1 MRYDLA
7 AITRRAGKRRRG
19 RVIIRDIAPPATL
32 ATDLFRNCYLP
43 VIDLWDQA
51 LPGIEAEYAR
61 ALSQMVTDS
70 ADDVQVRIDAAD
82 GLFQRLLL
90 VLTGRLRDWSI
101 RTETWQR
108 GRWRGAVLSA
118 TGVDA
123 GTLMGPEPVR
133 APLEAV
139 VRRNVALIKDVS
151 AQAQSRISDAVFRG
165 LTQRRPATDVAKD
178 IREAVAMG
186 RARSRRIASH
196 QLAALTSSLA
206 DERRRQAGITE
217 WQWVHSGKLNPRQF
231 HLERD
236 GNVYTDDPER
246 VGKEIN
252 GKKIMEAPEDRPGQL
267 PACGCRSRS
276 VIDLS

>member
-7 AITRRAGKRRRG
+7 AITRRAGRRRRG

-32 ATDLFRNCYLP
+32 ASDLFRNCYLP
-43 VIDLWDQA
+43 VIELWAEA

-61 ALSQMVTDS
+61 ALSQLMTDS
-70 ADDVQVRIDAAD
+70 ADDIQVRIDTAD

-90 VLTGRLRDWSI
+90 VLTGRLRDW
-101 RTETWQR
+101 
-108 GRWRGAVLSA
+108 AVRVEAWDRRRFRAATLSA
-118 TGVDA
+118 TGVDV
-123 GTLMGPEPVR
+123 GTLIGPADVREP
-133 APLEAV
+133 LQAV
-139 VRRNVALIKDVS
+139 IRRNVGLIKDVHGQ
-151 AQAQSRISDAVFRG
+151 AQARISDAVFRG
-165 LTQRRPATDVAKD
+165 LTQRRPAADVAKD
-178 IREAVAMG
+178 IREAVSMG
-186 RARSRRIASH
+186 RARARRIAAH
-196 QLAALTSSLA
+196 QLAAITSTLA

-217 WQWVHSGKLNPRQF
+217 WQWAHSGKLNPRQF

-236 GNVYTDDPER
+236 GNIYTDDPKR

-252 GKKIMEAPEDRPGQL
+252 GKKIMKAPEDRPGQL